1 MKKVLYLL
9 LTVVILG
16 IICSCTS
23 NKHCA
28 AYGEKQRYQIE
39 RH

>member
-1 MKKVLYLL
+1 MKKVLYIL
-9 LTVVILG
+9 LTIVILG
-16 IICSCTS
+16 IISSCAS
-23 NKHCA
+23 NKRCA